1 MTPVNK
7 IKLARTLYEESQDE
21 FGQRIGY
28 TTSWVSLMESGKKP
42 IPKVLDDLLDYMI
55 EEKQNEDKK

>member
-7 IKLARTLYEESQDE
+7 IKLARTLYGESQDK
-21 FGQRIGY
+21 FGERIGY
-28 TTSWVSLMESGKKP
+28 TTAWVSYMESGKKP

-55 EEKQNEDKK
+55 AEKREEDAK

>member
-28 TTSWVSLMESGKKP
+28 TTSWVSLMESGKKS
-42 IPKVLDDLLDYMI
+42 IPKTLSDLLDYMI
-55 EEKQNEDKK
+55 EEKQNEGAK

>member
-28 TTSWVSLMESGKKP
+28 TTSWVSLMESGKKS
-42 IPKVLDDLLDYMI
+42 IPKTLSDLLDYMI
-55 EEKQNEDKK
+55 EEKQNEDTK